1 MSSSKKS
8 VSSKLVSSF
17 PTETAAE
24 ANVKY
29 CDYRYH
35 FARLLSWS
43 LEALLQTECS
53 IGFLLLCLPVDRSGD
68 NMNCSDG

>member
-24 ANVKY
+24 ANVSIATIETT
-29 CDYRYH
+29 

-43 LEALLQTECS
+43 LEALLHTECS
-53 IGFLLLCLPVDRSGD
+53 IGFLPLYLPAERSETT
-68 NMNCSDG
+68 